1 MKYAK
6 IGVGEG
12 GGWGH
17 NYNRITAITLKE
29 SDLMLSYKF
38 IKPTNDHH
46 F

>member
-6 IGVGEG
+6 ISIGEG

-17 NYNRITAITLKE
+17 NYITAITLKE